1 MVVGGFLESRGK
13 IKGQRIGRKARFQH
27 EWTRAQ
33 VYETE
38 QGPLEGPLRGKPARN
53 DWNQPKA
60 RKKDLGCSK
69 DGRPRHG
76 LPAAVKN
83 LWSELVPDPPNGVE
97 VPGIPGVS
105 FKQFS
110 ERNDEIIHRP
120 GRREHVIAPDFL
132 QNLLA

>member
-13 IKGQRIGRKARFQH
+13 IKGQRIGRKTRFQH
-27 EWTRAQ
+27 KVTRTLVQ
-33 VYETE
+33 KTE

-60 RKKDLGCSK
+60 RKKDLGCNE

-76 LPAAVKN
+76 LPAVVKN
-83 LWSELVPDPPNGVE
+83 LWGELVANPPDGVE

-105 FKQFS
+105 FK
-110 ERNDEIIHRP
+110 
-120 GRREHVIAPDFL
+120 
-132 QNLLA
+132 